1 MNMENGRLAGWL
13 TLGANV
19 AVLIGIVLI
28 VIELDQN
35 RDSMR
40 AQTRNDLSTSIVELM
55 SMIASDGELASI
67 RRRADA
73 GEELSPD
80 EMQRYV
86 LLTIATLRYW
96 ENVHYQYRQ
105 GLYDGPEF
113 ERHLAAISGYINYS
127 ARFPSYWC
135 QTKQLYSPK
144 FADEIDRLLG
154 DKAC

>member
-1 MNMENGRLAGWL
+1 MRHGRLDGWL
-13 TLGANV
+13 TVGANV

-40 AQTRNDLSTSIVELM
+40 AQTRNDLSTSIVQFL

-80 EMQRYV
+80 EMSRYV
-86 LLTIATLRYW
+86 LLTIANIRYW
-96 ENVHYQYRQ
+96 ENVHCQYRQ
-105 GLYDGPEF
+105 GLYDQPDF
-113 ERHLAAISGYINYS
+113 ERQMAAISGYINFS

-135 QTKQLYSPK
+135 ENKQNYSPM